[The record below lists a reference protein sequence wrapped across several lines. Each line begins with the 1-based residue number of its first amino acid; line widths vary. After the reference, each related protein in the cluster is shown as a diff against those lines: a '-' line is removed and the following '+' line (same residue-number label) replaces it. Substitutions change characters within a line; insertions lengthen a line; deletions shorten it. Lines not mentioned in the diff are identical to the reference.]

1 MKRLLSAPSE
11 EWRSE
16 GDLLL
21 RHALGVARH
30 LGAGVE
36 LLAHPFGQAEGTVP
50 RSGLDLHGAALWLHE
65 FHGAAQLSQPPPW

>member
-30 LGAGVE
+30 LGARVE

-50 RSGLDLHGAALWLHE
+50 RSGLDLHGASRAREGSYTTQEVKTGLVT
-65 FHGAAQLSQPPPW
+65 